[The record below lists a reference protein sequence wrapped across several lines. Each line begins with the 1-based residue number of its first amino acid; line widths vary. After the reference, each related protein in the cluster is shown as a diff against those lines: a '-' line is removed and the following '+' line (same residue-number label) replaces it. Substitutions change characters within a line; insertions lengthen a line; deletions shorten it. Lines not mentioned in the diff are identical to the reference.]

1 MESTSRTPF
10 PYSKTVLNMPKG
22 PERNSARARERAR
35 AYHLRTRK
43 ANNKPINNLTRR
55 NSITPVAATP
65 VAATP
70 VAATPVAATPIVATP
85 VAATPVAALMPTNV
99 SFSEPIPLAPFI
111 EKVRHNYP
119 RSSARNQMVYGEAC
133 EVFAEKYLPCKQCN
147 NKSWIKAKRGT
158 PAYDLTCNICGT
170 KYQIK
175 GSKNHFII
183 EKRGKCEVKCA
194 RFNGVFECH
203 KNYNLDYYLIEYPN
217 KTHIE
222 HIYYINHKNIC
233 ADTNLY
239 KTPVS
244 KAIFCNLKLD
254 KTHCEK
260 IM

>member
-1 MESTSRTPF
+1 
-10 PYSKTVLNMPKG
+10 
-22 PERNSARARERAR
+22 
-35 AYHLRTRK
+35 
-43 ANNKPINNLTRR
+43 
-55 NSITPVAATP
+55 
-65 VAATP
+65 
-70 VAATPVAATPIVATP
+70 
-85 VAATPVAALMPTNV
+85 
-99 SFSEPIPLAPFI
+99 
-111 EKVRHNYP
+111 
-119 RSSARNQMVYGEAC
+119 MVYGEAC

-203 KNYNLDYYLIEYPN
+203 KTYNLDYYLIEYPN